1 MLLTDKTYIH
11 VPASLHSDN
20 TEQDQTHS
28 AYHPMSE
35 REKEREREREKEKER
50 ERERERERGRLK
62 LHYEHNSVQPSVHLG
77 THPPLPDTRGKSSSC
92 CVSLGVVG

>member
-1 MLLTDKTYIH
+1 MLWTDKTYIH

-50 ERERERERGRLK
+50 EREREREREG
-62 LHYEHNSVQPSVHLG
+62 
-77 THPPLPDTRGKSSSC
+77 D
-92 CVSLGVVG
+92 